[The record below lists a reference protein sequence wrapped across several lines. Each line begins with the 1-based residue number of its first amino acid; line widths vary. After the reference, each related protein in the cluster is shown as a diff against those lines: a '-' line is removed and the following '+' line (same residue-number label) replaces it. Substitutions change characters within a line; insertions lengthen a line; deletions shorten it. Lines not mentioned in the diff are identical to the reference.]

1 MNEGKNLVGLN
12 LNIDQDLIKESV
24 EEIVRAGIVQALG
37 NPSTIVKE
45 CVDNVINQKVNSE
58 GKPGHGYSY
67 ETPYLQW
74 LANKT
79 VKDTVRDCI
88 TKYIEE
94 HSTEFETEIIRQLDT
109 KKFKKDTAAAF
120 LQCMAQQSTQFYKM
134 PVHVTFEAPK
144 DY

>member
-37 NPSTIVKE
+37 DPSAIVKE
-45 CVDNVINQKVNSE
+45 CVDRTINQKVDGE
-58 GKPGHGYSY
+58 GRPRGYSSD
-67 ETPYLQW
+67 TPYLQW

-79 VKDTVRDCI
+79 VENTVRDCI

-94 HSTEFETEIIRQLDT
+94 HSAEFEAEIIRQLDT
-109 KKFKKDTAAAF
+109 EKFKKDTAAAF
-120 LQCMAQQSTQFYKM
+120 LQCLANQSTQYYKM